1 MPSGRQTKGRT
12 WIGRLA
18 LALALVA
25 GGAIAAGHAQDL
37 RFFRIGTG
45 STSGTYFPIGGI
57 IASAISN
64 PPGSRQCERGGS
76 CGVPGLIAVVQ
87 STNASVA
94 NLEGI
99 VDSTLDSGFAQADI
113 AYWAYHGTGIFT
125 DSGEMKE
132 LRAISNLYP
141 ESLHLVVRVDARIRS
156 IQDLKGK
163 RVSIDRAGSGT
174 QVDARLVLDAFD
186 VAVSDFEAFE
196 VGLGE
201 AADMMMAGELD
212 AFFMVAGTPANAIIE
227 LATQTPITLVPIDGE
242 PIDKLLEDYPFF
254 DRDIILSG
262 VYRNV
267 GATPT
272 LSVGAQWI
280 TSTRIDAETVYQ
292 ITRALWHA
300 NTRHLL
306 DKGHPKG
313 RLITLD
319 TALNGVAIPLHEGAE
334 RYYREIGVLGPD
346 EPAPGTKK
354 AASDGGEDGAEGEE
368 GDAET
373 GG

>member
-1 MPSGRQTKGRT
+1 MRNDGNTIRLKWAR
-12 WIGRLA
+12 RLA
-18 LALALVA
+18 LSLMLM
-25 GGAIAAGHAQDL
+25 AAGAVTLAHAQDL

-99 VDSTLDSGFAQADI
+99 VASTLDSGFSQADI
-113 AYWAYHGTGIFT
+113 AYWAYHGTGIFSDRGAMT
-125 DSGEMKE
+125 E

-156 IQDLKGK
+156 VKDLKGK

-174 QVDARLVLDAFD
+174 QVDARLVLDAFG
-186 VAVSDFEAFE
+186 VSVSDFEAFE
-196 VGLGE
+196 VGLGQ
-201 AADMMMAGELD
+201 AADMMMADELD

-242 PIDKLLEDYPFF
+242 PVERLLEDYPFF

-272 LSVGAQWI
+272 LSVGVA
-280 TSTRIDAETVYQ
+280 
-292 ITRALWHA
+292 
-300 NTRHLL
+300 
-306 DKGHPKG
+306 P
-313 RLITLD
+313 TL
-319 TALNGVAIPLHEGAE
+319 
-334 RYYREIGVLGPD
+334 R
-346 EPAPGTKK
+346 
-354 AASDGGEDGAEGEE
+354 
-368 GDAET
+368 
-373 GG
+373 